1 MIKTIKNYIQA
12 IKDAYRNINSKKF
25 LAEEAIEKY
34 KSETERIREISKIM
48 EKTIDNLKTIYDYLP
63 KKERQ
68 DYVQKTLDLLMTHT
82 ITDQYGRA
90 IWHDF
95 GYHWLFDNQYKTMK
109 TYLKVMRLHY
119 NNGHYDDV
127 IDLAK
132 EYNIVL
138 ENFYVRNK
146 IK

>member
-1 MIKTIKNYIQA
+1 MIKSIRNYIQA

-34 KSETERIREISKIM
+34 KSETERIGEISKIM
-48 EKTIDNLKTIYDYLP
+48 EETIDNLKTIYDYLP
-63 KKERQ
+63 KEERQ
-68 DYVQKTLDLLMTHT
+68 DYVQKTLDLLITHT
-82 ITDQYGRA
+82 ITDQYNRA
-90 IWHDF
+90 ICPDF
-95 GYHWLFDNQYKTMK
+95 GYHWLFDNQYKIMK
-109 TYLKVMRLHY
+109 SHLKVMRLHY

-132 EYNIVL
+132 EYNILL

>member
-1 MIKTIKNYIQA
+1 MIKTIRNYIQA

-34 KSETERIREISKIM
+34 KSETERIGEISEIM
-48 EKTIDNLKTIYDYLP
+48 GKTIDNLKTIYGYLP
-63 KKERQ
+63 KEKRQ
-68 DYVQKTLDLLMTHT
+68 DYVQKTLDLLITHT
-82 ITDQYGRA
+82 ITDQYNHA
-90 IWHDF
+90 IFADF

-109 TYLKVMRLHY
+109 SYLKVIRLHY
-119 NNGHYDDV
+119 NNGHYNDV

-132 EYNIVL
+132 EYNIQL